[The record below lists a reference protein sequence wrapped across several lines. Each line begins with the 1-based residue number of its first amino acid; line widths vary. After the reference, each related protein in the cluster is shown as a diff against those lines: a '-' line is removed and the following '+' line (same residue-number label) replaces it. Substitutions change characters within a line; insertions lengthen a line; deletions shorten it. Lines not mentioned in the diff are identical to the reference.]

1 MTLSVFVAAVE
12 EGSIAAAGRR
22 FGVSAVMAGRYL
34 SALEEHLA
42 ARLVQRT
49 TRRLSLT
56 DVGQAYFARSKR
68 ILEEL
73 EEADDEA
80 ADRQATP
87 RGTLRIAAPITFGSM
102 YLGPVVAQYLEE
114 FPQVDISLHLQDR
127 FVDLVEEGMDLGIR
141 IGKLSDS
148 GLVARKVAS
157 YRDMACASPAYLAS
171 AGTPTKPEDL
181 KAHALIGYI
190 GYITIVPW
198 RFLDGDGQATELQCR
213 CRFMA
218 NNTAMMLE
226 VALCGSGI
234 AYGPSFVF
242 AQHLAAGELVPVLP
256 AYTCP
261 ILPLQAITPT
271 AKHVNVK
278 TRLFIERLA
287 LAFADNRADTGL
299 EARSTGVQIPAAVNR
314 QSRARPPQWRRSED

>member
-1 MTLSVFVAAVE
+1 
-12 EGSIAAAGRR
+12 
-22 FGVSAVMAGRYL
+22 
-34 SALEEHLA
+34 
-42 ARLVQRT
+42 
-49 TRRLSLT
+49 
-56 DVGQAYFARSKR
+56 VGQAYFARSKR
-68 ILEEL
+68 ILEDL

-87 RGTLRIAAPITFGSM
+87 RGTLRITAPITFGSM
-102 YLGPVVAQYLEE
+102 YLGPVVAQYMAE
-114 FPQVDISLHLQDR
+114 FPQVDVSLHLQDR

-148 GLVARKVAS
+148 SSLVARKIAD

-171 AGTPTKPEDL
+171 AGAAPAKPEDL
-181 KAHALIGYI
+181 GTHALIGYI

-198 RFLDGDGQATELQCR
+198 RFVDRDGQTTELRCH

-226 VALCGSGI
+226 VALCGFGI
-234 AYGPSFVF
+234 VYGPSFVF
-242 AQHLAAGELVPVLP
+242 AKQLAAGALVPVLP

-261 ILPLQAITPT
+261 VVPLQAITPT
-271 AKHVNVK
+271 AKHVNIK

-287 LAFADNRADTGL
+287 LAFADHRPDS
-299 EARSTGVQIPAAVNR
+299 RSC
-314 QSRARPPQWRRSED
+314 